1 MAETNIAQS
10 SGKYY
15 LPKTADAYYY
25 IDDMLAF
32 TAKAN
37 TSANVD
43 IKTTQ
48 SEIKGGQNNSTIGVV
63 TSEKAIDVSFET
75 PEWKPEFLA
84 ANIGTTIRYGD
95 QNFTIGNVT
104 YQADENGKITLDEV
118 PADSKLQV
126 SINGDWLVL
135 AIEGTTAPISV
146 DLSSYGIKKGN
157 CVEAVGTFKRKGKEI
172 SLTVDTDPTVG
183 KLVLTSPIFKGTKG
197 EVGTSEYTFPAFA
210 LSGNWTQAFSA
221 DAKYTVSG
229 KPIAVAG
236 EKCGEGETYGYY
248 REYIKDEAE
257 LSIAMIAASPSVIE
271 LEVGDTQQLTVYGAK
286 NALYEKIELTD
297 GVTYAV
303 DGSETGITVSATGLV
318 TAVSACSNAVVN
330 IAYKDFKA
338 TATVTVT
345 AGS

>member
-1 MAETNIAQS
+1 MAETNIAQA

-15 LPKTADAYYY
+15 LPKTADAYFY
-25 IDDMLAF
+25 INEMLAF

-48 SEIKGGQNNSTIGVV
+48 SELKGGQNNSVIGVV

-84 ANIGTTIRYGD
+84 ANIGTTIRYGS
-95 QNFTIGNVT
+95 QNFTIGNLT

-118 PADSKLQV
+118 PADGKIQV
-126 SINGDWLVL
+126 SINNAWLVL
-135 AIEGTTAPISV
+135 AVEGDTAPITL
-146 DLSSYGIKKGN
+146 DLSSYGVKSGDCI
-157 CVEAVGTFKRKGKEI
+157 EAVGVFKRTGKEI
-172 SLTVDTDPTVG
+172 SLTVDTDPSVG
-183 KLVLTSPIFKGTKG
+183 KLVLTSPIFRGTSG

-221 DAKYTVSG
+221 DTKYTVSG
-229 KPIAVAG
+229 KPIAVTG

-271 LEVGDTQQLTVYGAK
+271 LETGDTQQLSVYGAK

-303 DGSETGITVSATGLV
+303 DAGTTGITVSTTGLV
-318 TAVSACSNAVVN
+318 TAVSACTGAVVTV
-330 IAYKDFKA
+330 AYKDFK
-338 TATVTVT
+338 TTVSVTVT
-345 AGS
+345 DKS